1 MINVVLIDLDG
12 TLVDSVAGIHLACS
26 DMARQLRLEPPSVAF
41 VRQSI
46 GQGADALIERVLKEI
61 SGETADPVLRRRAR
75 QIYDEAYL
83 ERASLGT
90 KLRPFAEQ
98 ALDVLMDLGCEAI
111 IATNKPGPAASA
123 IIEHLDLGERVTSIV
138 TPDSAGV
145 RKPDPAFVRAALEG
159 RAVSQA
165 MLIGDSVIDAETARR
180 ADIPFIAMTGGY
192 NAGIPIND
200 SEIGKSVIVG
210 CWTQVPAEVSE
221 VLRRAP
227 VGFAGSD

>member
-200 SEIGKSVIVG
+200 SEIGKSVMVE
-210 CWTQVPAEVSE
+210 CWTQVPAKVSE

>member
-98 ALDVLMDLGCEAI
+98 ALDVLMDLGCDAI

-200 SEIGKSVIVG
+200 SEIGKSVIAE

>member
-98 ALDVLMDLGCEAI
+98 ALDVLMDLGCDAI

-200 SEIGKSVIVG
+200 SEIGKSVMVE
-210 CWTQVPAEVSE
+210 CWTQVPAKVSE

>member
-98 ALDVLMDLGCEAI
+98 ALDVLMDLGCDAI

-192 NAGIPIND
+192 NAGTPIND
-200 SEIGKSVIVG
+200 SEIGKSVIAE